1 VPGFNG
7 EGVRVL
13 SCWMFCGVGGSLA
26 EGNMASEEVE
36 EEESM
41 AESPS
46 RSGSAVRGE
55 GGLEWRFWE
64 D

>member
-1 VPGFNG
+1 MFNG
-7 EGVRVL
+7 
-13 SCWMFCGVGGSLA
+13 WMFCGVGGSLA

-46 RSGSAVRGE
+46 RSGSAVGGE
-55 GGLEWRFWE
+55 EGLEWRFWE
-64 D
+64 A